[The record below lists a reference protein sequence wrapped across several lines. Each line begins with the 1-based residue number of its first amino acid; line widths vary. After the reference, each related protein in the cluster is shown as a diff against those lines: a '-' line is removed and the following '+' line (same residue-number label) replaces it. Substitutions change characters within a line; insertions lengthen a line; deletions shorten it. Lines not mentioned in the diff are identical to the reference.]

1 MTDISEQVLLAYH
14 ELRLQ
19 AAGRVCSFQNTI
31 TPGMSYA
38 DQARQPVV
46 RMERLSPEQMPP
58 AQGGSSCSAE
68 AYSRPIHTNESDSV
82 GALVLGRGC
91 GRAQLK

>member
-1 MTDISEQVLLAYH
+1 MIDISEQILLAYH

-31 TPGMSYA
+31 TPGTSYA

-46 RMERLSPEQMPP
+46 RMERLP
-58 AQGGSSCSAE
+58 
-68 AYSRPIHTNESDSV
+68 
-82 GALVLGRGC
+82 
-91 GRAQLK
+91 